1 MIMKKLSWLTRMR
14 RRLRDEGGQSTTE
27 YILIL
32 AIVVMIAGKM
42 KSGLQGAVSGGVNNL
57 QTVINENTDASN
69 FR

>member
-1 MIMKKLSWLTRMR
+1 MKKMSWLTRMR
-14 RRLRDEGGQSTTE
+14 RRLRNEGGQSTTE

-42 KSGLQGAVSGGVNNL
+42 KSGLQGAVKNGVDNL
-57 QTVINENTDASN
+57 GTVINEHTDASN